1 MRFSKSGKI
10 FQHGLKTASR
20 STALLKTRTLQF
32 SPKLGKTP
40 LEAVRA
46 RNTRSRLIWPRACNL
61 CRRNPDSQNPA
72 PFPAYWEVRLMNQLN
87 TQDLVRL
94 TNGQAMTSTAVIAKG
109 TENTH
114 EAVIRLTRTY
124 QADLEEFGG
133 VRFEIQPFETAGGT
147 QRREIALL
155 NEQQAS
161 LLLAYMRNNEIVRSF
176 KKRLIKAFWELVQK
190 EAVHRDPIQVLNDPA
205 AMRGLL
211 LTYSEKVIELESK
224 LNAQAPKVEALDRI
238 AMANGAMC
246 ITDAAK
252 TLQIRPTELFG
263 WLHSNRWIYR
273 RPGNAGWL
281 AYQDKL
287 QSQVLQHKVVTI
299 AHSDGSERVTEQV
312 RVTAK
317 GLTRLSEHFSLH

>member
-46 RNTRSRLIWPRACNL
+46 RNPR
-61 CRRNPDSQNPA
+61 SQNPA

-238 AMANGAMC
+238 
-246 ITDAAK
+246 
-252 TLQIRPTELFG
+252 
-263 WLHSNRWIYR
+263 
-273 RPGNAGWL
+273 
-281 AYQDKL
+281 
-287 QSQVLQHKVVTI
+287 
-299 AHSDGSERVTEQV
+299 
-312 RVTAK
+312 
-317 GLTRLSEHFSLH
+317 